1 MNTLAECS
9 EATALTD
16 LSQALGGDVTRMEE
30 FMLAQEQVPCPVIH
44 RFGPGV
50 YMREV
55 KIPAGTMAVGHH
67 QNFEHMN
74 IVLAGRVTILQDDG
88 STTEVVAPTMYVGK
102 PGRKVGYIHE
112 DLVWLN
118 IYATTETD
126 IDRLEAHFVTKSDV
140 WSQLDGERTLL
151 LENFAAKG
159 GYAMAMAQ
167 AGIDETAIHQRLQ
180 ACELTELPPGGYKI
194 KTARSFI
201 DGRGLHATA
210 DIAPGELIAPAWIGV
225 KQTIAGRFT
234 NHSPTPNARIER
246 ASNGDLQLVATRPIE
261 GCRGGVDGE
270 EITVDYRLSLALT
283 SQIGLEK

>member
-126 IDRLEAHFVTKSDV
+126 IDRLEALCRQQAADIEELSKDRASLIREADILREMLVERDA
-140 WSQLDGERTLL
+140 QLAE
-151 LENFAAKG
+151 AVKVH
-159 GYAMAMAQ
+159 MAMAQ
-167 AGIDETAIHQRLQ
+167 ASEAPTAAGTPLTDEQ
-180 ACELTELPPGGYKI
+180 ARK
-194 KTARSFI
+194 
-201 DGRGLHATA
+201 
-210 DIAPGELIAPAWIGV
+210 V
-225 KQTIAGRFT
+225 
-234 NHSPTPNARIER
+234 
-246 ASNGDLQLVATRPIE
+246 
-261 GCRGGVDGE
+261 
-270 EITVDYRLSLALT
+270 LAAVMEV
-283 SQIGLEK
+283 QP